1 MSDPNLSND
10 LGAREL
16 IALPDALRAL
26 PVAVPSASAWPALA
40 ASLAAQR
47 SRDSGLGTRDSALRH
62 NRRYALPAALAAAVV
77 FAFAATVLLR
87 MPGSHGMTAAN
98 PTEPIATKSA
108 APASS
113 VHNATNETNETN
125 ASTQTRTQTESLAAL
140 QARSHTLER
149 WLHDTGKDSAPQ
161 SAQDLAAGAEIED
174 MIGLIDV
181 QLSTSDASEE
191 TASLP
196 LWLRRV
202 ALLEDLS
209 TLRYGANL
217 RQFKSGM
224 FASEAAGDGR
234 RAAATWNN

>member
-1 MSDPNLSND
+1 MSDPNISND

-26 PVAVPSASAWPALA
+26 PVAAPSASAWPALA

-47 SRDSGLGTRDSALRH
+47 SRDSGLGARDSAPRRI
-62 NRRYALPAALAAAVV
+62 RRYALPAALAAAVAL
-77 FAFAATVLLR
+77 AFATTVLLR
-87 MPGSHGMTAAN
+87 APGPRGNSSDAL
-98 PTEPIATKSA
+98 ATKSVA
-108 APASS
+108 SASS
-113 VHNATNETNETN
+113 VHNATNEANGTN
-125 ASTQTRTQTESLAAL
+125 ASTQTTLQTESFAAL

-196 LWLRRV
+196 LWRRRV

-234 RAAATWNN
+234 NASATWNN

>member
-1 MSDPNLSND
+1 MSDAKLSND

-16 IALPDALRAL
+16 IALPEALRAL
-26 PVAVPSASAWPALA
+26 PVAAPSASAWPALA
-40 ASLAAQR
+40 SSLAAPA
-47 SRDSGLGTRDSALRH
+47 SRDSGLGTRDSALRR

-87 MPGSHGMTAAN
+87 TPGSRGITAVN
-98 PTEPIATKSA
+98 PTQPIATKSVTS
-108 APASS
+108 ASS
-113 VHNATNETNETN
+113 VHNATNVANETN
-125 ASTQTRTQTESLAAL
+125 ASTQTRAQTEGLAAL
-140 QARSHTLER
+140 QARSHALER

-181 QLSTSDASEE
+181 QLSTTDASEQ

-196 LWLRRV
+196 LWRRRV

-224 FASEAAGDGR
+224 FASEAAGDGHH
-234 RAAATWNN
+234 ASATWNN